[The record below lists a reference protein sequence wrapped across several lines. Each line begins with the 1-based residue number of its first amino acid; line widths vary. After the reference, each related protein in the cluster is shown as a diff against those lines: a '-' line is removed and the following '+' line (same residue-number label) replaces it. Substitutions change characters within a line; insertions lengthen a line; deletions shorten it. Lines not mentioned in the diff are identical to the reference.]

1 MGSLLKSLRGHVFLY
16 MILLVSIYS
25 VANYFIIK
33 LIVSPRHLQIERNLA
48 QQETERFTQALLR
61 EGEALETIAHDWSA
75 WDDTY
80 RFIQDLNA
88 EYVTSNLP
96 DTTLTNG
103 AFNLLAF
110 FRLDGSMVWS
120 RFINLET
127 EEEITLKELPPSGL
141 PSDHPLLQHPDVENA
156 INGLVHTAYGPLL
169 IASHPIITSE
179 NTGPIVGTVM
189 FGRFLTEQLMAKL
202 ELQTKVNCRIIDL
215 EAKNTLSRL
224 PVKVSLLGPDT
235 PFLFHEAG
243 NKIAVYSLL
252 NTAQGKSEWL
262 IEVRA
267 DRLITAHS
275 KEILRYVLF
284 SNIAMGIITLLLFLL
299 IYRYQLRTATSAFRG
314 LIDQSLPPRTK
325 ERRQYPLLRSFD
337 TNEFSKLGYDLRSMI
352 AGFEQ
357 SKKKQKTVINK
368 YTNSLRELNTK
379 LVEEI
384 KERLQIEEDL
394 NMTQQT
400 LEKRVEKRTE
410 ELQLTNATLE
420 DEIKIRIEKEQDLI
434 KHRKRLRALSSELME
449 TEDRERRQLASDLH
463 DQVGQSLLAVKMYVD
478 SLTASTSN
486 ETTLESLQLIA
497 GIVDETV
504 QDIRTLTFELSPPI
518 LYELGL
524 DAALEWLGEE
534 FLQKYN
540 LIVTSACDNCTNY
553 NTPASLALIFRTIR
567 ELLINVV
574 RHAAAETADVLVQ
587 CTGKGVRL
595 TVMDDGCGMEDTNQ
609 KNGDNTNG
617 GFGLFSI
624 RERVIN
630 IGGTVVINSGKDEG
644 TAIILTIPFKEP
656 CTEPTKLTL

>member
-1 MGSLLKSLRGHVFLY
+1 MLAFLQSLRGHVFLY

-25 VANYFIIK
+25 VANYFIVK

-80 RFIQDLNA
+80 KFVHDVNA
-88 EYVTSNLP
+88 EYITSNLP
-96 DTTLTNG
+96 DTTLTSG
-103 AFNLLAF
+103 AFNLIAF

-127 EEEITLKELPPSGL
+127 EEEITLQELPPSGL
-141 PSDHPLLQHPDVENA
+141 PPDHPLLQHPNVESA

-169 IASHPIITSE
+169 VASHPIITSDE
-179 NTGPIVGTVM
+179 TGPIVGTLL
-189 FGRFLTEQLMAKL
+189 FGRFLTEQLMEKL
-202 ELQTKVNCRIIDL
+202 EIQTKVNCRVIDL
-215 EAKNTLSRL
+215 EAQNTLSRL
-224 PVKVSLLGPDT
+224 PVKVSALGPDI
-235 PFLFHEAG
+235 PFLFHETG
-243 NKIAVYSLL
+243 NKVAAYSLL
-252 NTAQGKSEWL
+252 NTAQGTPEWL
-262 IEVRA
+262 VEVHA
-267 DRLITAHS
+267 DRLLTAHS
-275 KEILRYVLF
+275 KEVLRYVLF
-284 SNIAMGIITLLLFLL
+284 SNIAMGIVTLLLFLF
-299 IYRYQLRTATSAFRG
+299 IYRYQLRTATSIFRG

-337 TNEFSKLGYDLRSMI
+337 SNEFSKLGHDLRSVI

-357 SKKKQKTVINK
+357 SKKQQNNVINK

-394 NMTQQT
+394 KMTQQT

-410 ELQLTNATLE
+410 ELQQSNATLQ
-420 DEIKIRIEKEQDLI
+420 DENKIRTEKEQDLI
-434 KHRKRLRALSSELME
+434 HHRKRLRALSSELME

-478 SLTASTSN
+478 SLTASTSD
-486 ETTLESLQLIA
+486 ETTLDSLQLIA

-504 QDIRTLTFELSPPI
+504 QDIRTLTFEFSPPI

-524 DAALEWLGEE
+524 DAALDWLAED

-540 LIVTSACDNCTNY
+540 LTVTTTCEKCTNY

-574 RHAAAETADVLVQ
+574 RHAATETADVQVR

-595 TVMDDGCGMEDTNQ
+595 IVTDNGCGMEDTSQ
-609 KNGDNTNG
+609 KDGENPSG

-630 IGGTVVINSGKDEG
+630 IGGTVVINSGKDTG

-656 CTEPTKLTL
+656 CVEPTRLTL

>member
-1 MGSLLKSLRGHVFLY
+1 MLAFIQSLRGHIFFY

-25 VANYFIIK
+25 VANYFIVK
-33 LIVSPRHLQIERNLA
+33 LIVSPRHLSIERELA
-48 QQETERFTQALLR
+48 QQETERFSRALLR

-75 WDDTY
+75 WNDTY
-80 RFIQDLNA
+80 DFVQNSNV
-88 EYVTSNLP
+88 EYITSNLP
-96 DTTLTNG
+96 DTTLTIG
-103 AFNLLAF
+103 GFNLLAF
-110 FRLDGSMVWS
+110 YRLDGSLVWN
-120 RFINLET
+120 RVIDLET
-127 EEEITLKELPPSGL
+127 EEAIVIEELPPSGL
-141 PSDHPLLQHPDVENA
+141 PPDHPLLHHPDVENA
-156 INGLVHTAYGPLL
+156 INGLIHTAHGPLL
-169 IASHPIITSE
+169 IASHPIVTSE
-179 NTGPIVGTVM
+179 NEGPIVGTLM
-189 FGRFLTEQLMAKL
+189 FGRFLTEQLMEKL

-215 EAKNTLSRL
+215 DAKNALSRL
-224 PVKVSLLGPDT
+224 PIKVASLGPNT
-235 PFLFHEAG
+235 PFLFRENG

-252 NTAQGKSEWL
+252 NTFQGKPEWL

-267 DRLITAHS
+267 DRLITTHS

-284 SNIAMGIITLLLFLL
+284 SNIAIGFVTLLLFLL
-299 IYRYQLRTATSAFRG
+299 VYRYQLRTATSAFRG
-314 LIDQSLPPRTK
+314 LIDQSLPARTK
-325 ERRQYPLLRSFD
+325 ERRQYPLLRSFN
-337 TNEFSKLGYDLRSMI
+337 TNEFSKLGYDLRLMI

-357 SKKKQKTVINK
+357 RKQQQKSVINK
-368 YTNSLRELNTK
+368 YTTSLRELNTK

-410 ELQLTNATLE
+410 ELQLSNTTLQN
-420 DEIKIRIEKEQDLI
+420 EIKIRMEKEQDL
-434 KHRKRLRALSSELME
+434 KNHRRRLRALSSELME

-463 DQVGQSLLAVKMYVD
+463 DQVGQSLSAVKMYVD
-478 SLTASTSN
+478 SLIASTPD
-486 ETTLESLQLIA
+486 ETTLDRLQFIA
-497 GIVDETV
+497 SIVDETI

-524 DAALEWLGEE
+524 KAALEWLAED

-540 LIVTSACDNCTNY
+540 LKITIACDACTNY

-574 RHAAAETADVLVQ
+574 RHAAAETADVQVQ

-595 TVMDDGCGMEDTNQ
+595 IVMDNGCGIKNTNQ
-609 KNGDNTNG
+609 KNGDNQNG

-624 RERVIN
+624 RERVVN
-630 IGGTVVINSGKDEG
+630 IGGTVVINSGKDTG

-656 CTEPTKLTL
+656 CNEPTRLIL